1 MLLFILLMETYSG
14 KISKRLS
21 VDGDGDRAIRV
32 LLHALCSGR
41 GIYNHRIAFLP
52 FSLGPGNP
60 F

>member
-1 MLLFILLMETYSG
+1 METYSG